1 MDYRKNWR
9 LEPVE
14 YQLQYINCTSQRF
27 KVKLLFI
34 KIRLM
39 YDDDF
44 DAVVRIDEKVR
55 KDSRLEYYILRFGM
69 VFEIGEYLPTSL
81 VAENENGTVIGF

>member
-1 MDYRKNWR
+1 M
-9 LEPVE
+9 EPVG
-14 YQLQYINCTSQRF
+14 YQLQYINCTSQCF